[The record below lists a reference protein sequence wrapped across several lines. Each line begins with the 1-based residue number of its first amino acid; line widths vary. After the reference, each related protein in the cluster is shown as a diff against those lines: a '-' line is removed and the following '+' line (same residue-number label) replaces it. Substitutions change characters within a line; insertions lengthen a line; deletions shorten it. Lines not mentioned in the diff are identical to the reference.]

1 MEKSKKDALIKR
13 AAAAAVMAPATLAV
27 IYIGIPCFNL
37 FVMFLGCLLAWEWAE
52 MAAPAGKKSLYVS
65 IYAFSVS
72 AAVWTMHI
80 IVIPLALVLA
90 TAVAAYKSR
99 GEKRRGL
106 LVLGVPYITLGLGCL
121 VWLYLLTGMAGMFWY
136 FLLIWCVDVGGYAFG
151 TTIKGPKL
159 APKISPNK
167 TWAGL
172 IGGMLLATA
181 FSAVYGHY
189 ALLPYWGK
197 AFTIA
202 APFLAVIAQIGDL
215 IESHI
220 KRSLGLK
227 DSSNLIPGHGGI
239 FDRIDGLIFAAPF
252 ALLLTI
258 VVFHIQ

>member
-1 MEKSKKDALIKR
+1 
-13 AAAAAVMAPATLAV
+13 
-27 IYIGIPCFNL
+27 
-37 FVMFLGCLLAWEWAE
+37 
-52 MAAPAGKKSLYVS
+52 
-65 IYAFSVS
+65 
-72 AAVWTMHI
+72 MHI

-90 TAVAAYKSR
+90 TAVAVYKSR

-202 APFLAVIAQIGDL
+202 APFLAGIAQIGVV

-220 KRSLGLK
+220 
-227 DSSNLIPGHGGI
+227 
-239 FDRIDGLIFAAPF
+239 
-252 ALLLTI
+252 
-258 VVFHIQ
+258 